1 MSIAIIQSALEK
13 RLLTLAPQ
21 LPTAWQNEVFKPTT
35 GQPWQRVDHLI
46 NAPRDMALE
55 RTLRMDRGIFQ
66 VTAYYPIGTG
76 RLAAMQRAEL
86 IRDHFAPVLMLTE
99 GAVRVDIVDT
109 PRIASPMPDE
119 AWWAVPVSV
128 YWSAFI
134 AT

>member
-1 MSIAIIQSALEK
+1 MSIAAIQSALEK
-13 RLLTLAPQ
+13 RLLALAPQ
-21 LPTAWQNEVFKPTT
+21 LPTAWENVTFTP
-35 GQPWQRVDHLI
+35 PSSMWQRVNHLI
-46 NAPRDMALE
+46 NVPRDLALE

-66 VTAYYPIGTG
+66 VTVHAPINTG

-109 PRIASPMPDE
+109 PRIASPMADE
-119 AWWAVPVSV
+119 PWWAVPVSV

>member
-1 MSIAIIQSALEK
+1 MSIALIQSALEK
-13 RLLTLAPQ
+13 RLLTLTPQ
-21 LPTAWQNEVFKPTT
+21 LPTAWENVTFTP
-35 GQPWQRVDHLI
+35 PSSMWQRVNHLI
-46 NAPRDMALE
+46 NVPRDLALE

-66 VTAYYPIGTG
+66 VTVHAPINTG

>member
-1 MSIAIIQSALEK
+1 MSIAAIQSALEK
-13 RLLTLAPQ
+13 RLLALSPQ
-21 LPTAWQNEVFKPTT
+21 LPTAWENVTFTP
-35 GQPWQRVDHLI
+35 PSSMWQRVNHLI
-46 NAPRDMALE
+46 NAPRDLALE
-55 RTLRMDRGIFQ
+55 RTLRLDRGIFQ
-66 VTAYYPIGTG
+66 VTVHAPINTG

-109 PRIASPMPDE
+109 PRIASPMADE
-119 AWWAVPVSV
+119 PWWAVPVSV

>member
-1 MSIAIIQSALEK
+1 
-13 RLLTLAPQ
+13 
-21 LPTAWQNEVFKPTT
+21 
-35 GQPWQRVDHLI
+35 
-46 NAPRDMALE
+46 
-55 RTLRMDRGIFQ
+55 
-66 VTAYYPIGTG
+66 
-76 RLAAMQRAEL
+76 
-86 IRDHFAPVLMLTE
+86 MLTE

>member
-1 MSIAIIQSALEK
+1 MSLALVQSALEK
-13 RLLTLAPQ
+13 RLLTLAPN
-21 LPTAWQNEVFKPTT
+21 LPTAWENVTFTP
-35 GQPWQRVDHLI
+35 PSSMWQRVNHLI
-46 NAPRDMALE
+46 NVPRDLALE

-66 VTAYYPIGTG
+66 VTVHAPINTG

-99 GAVRVDIVDT
+99 GAVRVDIVGT

-128 YWSAFI
+128 YWSAFV

>member
-1 MSIAIIQSALEK
+1 MSIALIQSAMEK
-13 RLLTLAPQ
+13 RLLALAPQ
-21 LPTAWQNEVFKPTT
+21 LPTAWENVTFTP
-35 GQPWQRVDHLI
+35 PASMWQRVNHLI

-66 VTAYYPIGTG
+66 VTVHAPINTG

-99 GAVRVDIVDT
+99 GVVRVDIVDT

>member
-1 MSIAIIQSALEK
+1 MSLAAIQAALEK
-13 RLLTLAPQ
+13 RLLTLPPQ
-21 LPTAWQNEVFKPTT
+21 LPTAWENVTFTP
-35 GQPWQRVDHLI
+35 PSSMWQRVNHLI
-46 NAPRDMALE
+46 NVPRELALE

-66 VTAYYPIGTG
+66 VTVHAPINTG

>member
-1 MSIAIIQSALEK
+1 MSIAAIQSALEK
-13 RLLTLAPQ
+13 RLLTLTPQ
-21 LPTAWQNEVFKPTT
+21 LPTAWENVTFTP
-35 GQPWQRVDHLI
+35 PSSMWQRVNHLI
-46 NAPRDMALE
+46 NVPRDLALE

-66 VTAYYPIGTG
+66 VTVHAPINTG

-134 AT
+134 HN

>member
-1 MSIAIIQSALEK
+1 MSIAAIQSALEK
-13 RLLTLAPQ
+13 RLLALTPQ
-21 LPTAWQNEVFKPTT
+21 LPTAWENVTFTP
-35 GQPWQRVDHLI
+35 PSSMWQRVNHLI
-46 NAPRDMALE
+46 NVPRDLALE

-66 VTAYYPIGTG
+66 VTVHAPINTG

>member
-13 RLLTLAPQ
+13 RLLTLTPN
-21 LPTAWQNEVFKPTT
+21 LPTAWENVTFTP
-35 GQPWQRVDHLI
+35 PSSMWQRVNHLI
-46 NAPRDMALE
+46 NVPRELALE

-66 VTAYYPIGTG
+66 VTVHAPINTG

-128 YWSAFI
+128 YWSAFV

>member
-1 MSIAIIQSALEK
+1 MSIALIQSALEK
-13 RLLTLAPQ
+13 RLLALAPQ
-21 LPTAWQNEVFKPTT
+21 LPTAWENVTFTP
-35 GQPWQRVDHLI
+35 PSSMWQRVNHLI
-46 NAPRDMALE
+46 NVPRDLALE

-66 VTAYYPIGTG
+66 VTVQAPINTG

-99 GAVRVDIVDT
+99 GAVRVDIEDT
-109 PRIASPMPDE
+109 PRIASPMADE
-119 AWWAVPVSV
+119 PWWAVPVSV

>member
-1 MSIAIIQSALEK
+1 MSIAAIQSALEK
-13 RLLTLAPQ
+13 RLLALTPQ
-21 LPTAWQNEVFKPTT
+21 LPTAWENVTFTP
-35 GQPWQRVDHLI
+35 PSSMWQRVNHLI
-46 NAPRDMALE
+46 NVPRDLALE

-66 VTAYYPIGTG
+66 VTVHAPINTG

-86 IRDHFAPVLMLTE
+86 IRDHFAPVLMLTD

-109 PRIASPMPDE
+109 PRIASPMADE
-119 AWWAVPVSV
+119 PWWAVPVSV

>member
-1 MSIAIIQSALEK
+1 MSLALIQSALEK

-21 LPTAWQNEVFKPTT
+21 LPTAWENVTFTP
-35 GQPWQRVDHLI
+35 PSSMWQRVNHLI
-46 NAPRDMALE
+46 NVPRDLALE

-66 VTAYYPIGTG
+66 VTVHAPINTG

-109 PRIASPMPDE
+109 PRIASPMADE
-119 AWWAVPVSV
+119 PWWAVPVSV

>member
-1 MSIAIIQSALEK
+1 MSIASIQSALEK
-13 RLLTLAPQ
+13 RLLTLTPQ
-21 LPTAWQNEVFKPTT
+21 LPTAWENVTFTP
-35 GQPWQRVDHLI
+35 PSSMWQRVNHLI
-46 NAPRDMALE
+46 NVPRDLALE

-66 VTAYYPIGTG
+66 VTVHAPINTG

-109 PRIASPMPDE
+109 PRIASPMADE
-119 AWWAVPVSV
+119 PWWAVPVSV

>member
-1 MSIAIIQSALEK
+1 MSLTLIQAALEK
-13 RLLTLAPQ
+13 RLLTLAPN
-21 LPTAWQNEVFKPTT
+21 LPTAWENVTFTP
-35 GQPWQRVDHLI
+35 PSSMWQRVNHLI
-46 NAPRDMALE
+46 NVPRDMALE

-66 VTAYYPIGTG
+66 VTVHAPINTG

>member
-1 MSIAIIQSALEK
+1 MSLAAIQSALEK

-21 LPTAWQNEVFKPTT
+21 LPTAWENVTFTP
-35 GQPWQRVDHLI
+35 PSSMWQRVNHLI
-46 NAPRDMALE
+46 NVPRDLALE

-66 VTAYYPIGTG
+66 VTVHAPINTG

>member
-13 RLLTLAPQ
+13 RLLTLTPN
-21 LPTAWQNEVFKPTT
+21 LPTAWENVTFTP
-35 GQPWQRVDHLI
+35 PSSMWQRVNHLI
-46 NAPRDMALE
+46 NVPRELALE

-66 VTAYYPIGTG
+66 VTVHAPINTG
-76 RLAAMQRAEL
+76 RLSAMQRAEM

-99 GAVRVDIVDT
+99 GAVRVDIVGT

>member
-13 RLLTLAPQ
+13 RLQTLAPN
-21 LPTAWQNEVFKPTT
+21 LPTAWENVTFTP
-35 GQPWQRVDHLI
+35 PSSMWQRVNHLI
-46 NAPRDMALE
+46 NVPRDLALE

-66 VTAYYPIGTG
+66 VTVHAPINTG

-109 PRIASPMPDE
+109 PRIASPMADE
-119 AWWAVPVSV
+119 PWWAVPVSV

>member
-1 MSIAIIQSALEK
+1 MSIALIQAALEK
-13 RLLTLAPQ
+13 RLQTLAPN
-21 LPTAWQNEVFKPTT
+21 LPTAWENVTFTP
-35 GQPWQRVDHLI
+35 PSSMWQRVNHLI
-46 NAPRDMALE
+46 NAPRDLALE

-66 VTAYYPIGTG
+66 VTVHAPINTG

-86 IRDHFAPVLMLTE
+86 IRGHFAPVLMLTE

-109 PRIASPMPDE
+109 PRIASPMADE
-119 AWWAVPVSV
+119 PWWAVPVSV

>member
-1 MSIAIIQSALEK
+1 MSIAAIQSALEK
-13 RLLTLAPQ
+13 RLLALAPQ
-21 LPTAWQNEVFKPTT
+21 LPTAWENVTFTP
-35 GQPWQRVDHLI
+35 PSSMWQRVNHLI
-46 NAPRDMALE
+46 NVPRDLALE

-66 VTAYYPIGTG
+66 VTVHAPIGTG

-86 IRDHFAPVLMLTE
+86 IRDHFAPVMMLTE